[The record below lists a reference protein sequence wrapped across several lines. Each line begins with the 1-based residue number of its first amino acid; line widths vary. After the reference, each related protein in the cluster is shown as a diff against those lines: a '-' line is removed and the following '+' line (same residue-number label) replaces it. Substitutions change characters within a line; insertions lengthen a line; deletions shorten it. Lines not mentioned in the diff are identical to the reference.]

1 LYLQDGVWHGKR
13 LLPEG
18 LGRGGDVAPGF
29 QRRPGRRQRLEPGL
43 RLPVLALPPRG
54 AYRGDGAFG
63 QFCVV
68 LPEQDAVLAVT
79 AGTGDMQAVLNA
91 AWDHLLPA
99 MRPGPLSEDP
109 ATHEAL
115 RRTLAGL
122 TVRLPAGAPSSPM
135 AATMSG
141 TAYRFEDNELGIEA
155 AALEFGAD
163 GSTVLRV
170 RDDARGGEHEIACG
184 GGGAWTKGATIFG
197 AAPSLGGDVRHGG
210 ADAGRRERRLGR
222 RRHLCREALLLP
234 DSRSVPRSPAG
245 SPKAIGC
252 CSITAKTCP
261 SARPSIRSW
270 WGRQKKG
277 SSGTD
282 KRRLWIPSKR
292 RPNRRSRPPNRGGCA
307 PARKQSPRRRAGRPG
322 SRG

>member
-1 LYLQDGVWHGKR
+1 
-13 LLPEG
+13 
-18 LGRGGDVAPGF
+18 
-29 QRRPGRRQRLEPGL
+29 
-43 RLPVLALPPRG
+43 
-54 AYRGDGAFG
+54 
-63 QFCVV
+63 VV

-122 TVRLPAGAPSSPM
+122 TVRPPAGAPSSPM

-197 AAPSLGGDVRHGG
+197 VAPSLGGASATAAPTPVAASG
-210 ADAGRRERRLGR
+210 AWAADDTYVAK
-222 RRHLCREALLLP
+222 LCFYETPFCPTITCRFAEGDRLLLDYRENVSFGP
-234 DSRSVPRSPAG
+234 TEHPQLVGQAE
-245 SPKAIGC
+245 
-252 CSITAKTCP
+252 
-261 SARPSIRSW
+261 
-270 WGRQKKG
+270 
-277 SSGTD
+277 
-282 KRRLWIPSKR
+282 KRKFGDR
-292 RPNRRSRPPNRGGCA
+292 
-307 PARKQSPRRRAGRPG
+307 
-322 SRG
+322 